1 MQPLTGNLVLL
12 TYTYSLYMFLL
23 NSYFQRIYVY
33 TKVETE
39 ETIQDMLDKYNIA
52 MNNKGAKVQLL
63 QELLKDYKQNKEQ
76 VFRDIQGRFKTKPS

>member
-1 MQPLTGNLVLL
+1 
-12 TYTYSLYMFLL
+12 
-23 NSYFQRIYVY
+23 
-33 TKVETE
+33 
-39 ETIQDMLDKYNIA
+39 MLDKYNIA